1 MQIIKILSILIVNN
15 MAIVRMK
22 YSDGKK
28 SLDYDVTNSV
38 EQVFN
43 AVEIFKYPDWIIP
56 KLSTWRQFDIITE
69 YSEFL
74 IKTKLNTA

>member
-1 MQIIKILSILIVNN
+1 MQIIKILSRLIVNN

-22 YSDGKK
+22 YSDEKK

-43 AVEIFKYPDWIIP
+43 AVEIFKYPD
-56 KLSTWRQFDIITE
+56 
-69 YSEFL
+69 
-74 IKTKLNTA
+74 